1 MTPNKATVGADGK
14 VHGGSMAG
22 KNPAMT
28 NTAQIVTKPDPM
40 ARPSTQN
47 TKMSCPGTR

>member
-1 MTPNKATVGADGK
+1 MTPNKASVGADGK
-14 VHGGSMAG
+14 VHGGVMAG

-28 NTAQIVTKPDPM
+28 DTAKLVTKPDPM

-47 TKMSCPGTR
+47 VKTSCPGTR